1 MQLFT
6 QPLYVATVLLLVVV
20 LAEWLSKKKYFRYLG
35 SALIV
40 IMAAAVLA
48 NTGFLPSSQNAPSL
62 YGGIFEY
69 VAPLAIFFL
78 LLDVKLKDL
87 KYAGLPMLLMFLLGS
102 LATVCGALLGYY
114 VFSPQD
120 HGVDQAY
127 AVAGMYTGTY
137 IGGSVNLNAVALHYG
152 VIKNGTQFA
161 AINAVD
167 NIVGTIWIMATLILP
182 SILQKWLP
190 AKKKAAEITTKAP
203 DVLSTAKEEISVS
216 GVSILLA
223 LGLGTIFISQ
233 VVSFYIP
240 QVPTVLTLTTVA
252 LFLAQI
258 PFVQEIKGSTTIGFF
273 LVLVF
278 LAVVGAY
285 CDVNALVQNGW
296 IAIRLLVWVALL
308 ILIHGVLIFGIG
320 SLFTRDWAL
329 ISVASNANVAGTATA
344 GVLATSLGRPDLRLP
359 GILAGSVGN
368 AIGTY
373 IGILVA
379 EYLK

>member
-1 MQLFT
+1 M
-6 QPLYVATVLLLVVV
+6 
-20 LAEWLSKKKYFRYLG
+20 
-35 SALIV
+35 
-40 IMAAAVLA
+40 
-48 NTGFLPSSQNAPSL
+48 
-62 YGGIFEY
+62 
-69 VAPLAIFFL
+69 
-78 LLDVKLKDL
+78 
-87 KYAGLPMLLMFLLGS
+87 
-102 LATVCGALLGYY
+102 
-114 VFSPQD
+114 
-120 HGVDQAY
+120 
-127 AVAGMYTGTY
+127 
-137 IGGSVNLNAVALHYG
+137 
-152 VIKNGTQFA
+152 
-161 AINAVD
+161 
-167 NIVGTIWIMATLILP
+167 
-182 SILQKWLP
+182 
-190 AKKKAAEITTKAP
+190 
-203 DVLSTAKEEISVS
+203 
-216 GVSILLA
+216 LA

-240 QVPTVLTLTTVA
+240 QVPSVLTLTTVA